1 GNEKQIYYYK
11 CAYSR
16 CNYVAARE
24 KKSHELITN
33 ILGIDATL
41 SFDSLPLLVK
51 KVESEIPESLYKE
64 KYVCLSGA
72 VNYNKENSSFIAGE
86 ILKKY
91 KNHKLVY
98 LVGSPSGMNN
108 EEPDVIESLKK
119 FMPELIIHDAKSFTE
134 WLSVIKNSVVLI
146 SGRYH
151 YSIAAMCFG
160 TPTVCF
166 SSNTPKLD
174 EINKMF
180 NLPGCVRTHDEFT
193 KALNEIDNLTWQP
206 LSKEMSDLAEYN
218 YNFL

>member
-1 GNEKQIYYYK
+1 
-11 CAYSR
+11 
-16 CNYVAARE
+16 
-24 KKSHELITN
+24 
-33 ILGIDATL
+33 
-41 SFDSLPLLVK
+41 
-51 KVESEIPESLYKE
+51 
-64 KYVCLSGA
+64 
-72 VNYNKENSSFIAGE
+72 
-86 ILKKY
+86 
-91 KNHKLVY
+91 
-98 LVGSPSGMNN
+98 
-108 EEPDVIESLKK
+108 
-119 FMPELIIHDAKSFTE
+119 MPELIIHDAKSFTE